1 MTVYPAS
8 AEKATCP
15 VAGCGCAERAPRY
28 PSDMTDAEWEV
39 LGPQARAVMAEL
51 RHGPGG
57 RPMSHRL
64 RVVVDAIRYLVRYGV
79 EWRALPADFPPWR
92 AVYAFFER
100 WAARGLPQRV
110 VDRLRGQLRVGAGR
124 AELPTAAVI
133 DSQSVKAADTVG
145 AASSGF
151 DGGKKIKGR
160 KRHIAVDSN
169 GWLLAVL
176 VTAASVQ
183 DRDGGHRLV
192 ALLRERFSTITLVWA
207 DGGYAGRLVAWAAAV
222 LAVTVTVVKRS
233 DNLRGFVVLPRR
245 WVVER
250 SFGWLNRHRR
260 LVRDYERLPEH
271 HEAMVL
277 WSTTVIMT
285 RQLVRQRTDQPPEP
299 RWGTERTK
307 PQSQQEDPEAA

>member
-1 MTVYPAS
+1 
-8 AEKATCP
+8 
-15 VAGCGCAERAPRY
+15 VAGGVRVLRTVECPRA
-28 PSDMTDAEWEV
+28 TAT
-39 LGPQARAVMAEL
+39 
-51 RHGPGG
+51 
-57 RPMSHRL
+57 
-64 RVVVDAIRYLVRYGV
+64 
-79 EWRALPADFPPWR
+79 
-92 AVYAFFER
+92 
-100 WAARGLPQRV
+100 V
-110 VDRLRGQLRVGAGR
+110 VDRLRGQLRTGAGR

-160 KRHIAVDSN
+160 KRHVAVDSN

-222 LAVTVTVVKRS
+222 LALSVTVVKRS
-233 DNLRGFVVLPRR
+233 DNQRGFVVLPRR

-250 SFGWLNRHRR
+250 TLCAARR
-260 LVRDYERLPEH
+260 PVVSP
-271 HEAMVL
+271 V
-277 WSTTVIMT
+277 
-285 RQLVRQRTDQPPEP
+285 QPG
-299 RWGTERTK
+299 GTWREV
-307 PQSQQEDPEAA
+307 PGSNG